1 MKLHFA
7 QMLGRDN
14 FTNDGRRRNLD
25 YSQDSVKLSDI
36 KNLKDAEIIA
46 YPKKFSYKD
55 FLPNSLIKR
64 QKMRE
69 MVKKSS
75 ISF

>member
-14 FTNDGRRRNLD
+14 ITKDGRRQILD
-25 YSQDSVKLSDI
+25 YSQDSVKLIDI
-36 KNLKDAEIIA
+36 KNLQDAEILA
-46 YPKKFSYKD
+46 YPKKFSHED

-64 QKMRE
+64 
-69 MVKKSS
+69 
-75 ISF
+75 